1 MSDPAHP
8 NVPFL
13 VMRSTGDLPVE
24 PTLLET
30 DPPRDDDWDESGL
43 GWRGF
48 PRSDQP
54 PIRLWGWWGLFSICA
69 VAVVAMRIDPQQME
83 DMLKLV
89 VTPLAVLFGLGAQPW
104 LDALDVGGRVAGERA
119 KLRIITHAL
128 LVGSGA
134 GSIVLILVYVAM
146 PAGRPRD
153 SIGVAATALVIASI
167 LLIARRRKVLV
178 YLKEFNDNL
187 SPVEEHERSSTE
199 NWALLADIAL
209 YSVLSFVGV
218 LLWVPAA
225 LYLGPFGAG
234 SGFGYGGQF
243 STVAFVLFLYQLV
256 TVGKWGRTLNNR
268 MSHTTLVSTITREKP
283 NWAHAAARATV
294 FVAPLLGTYVFS
306 GIAISWFGFEAHEVL
321 GPWGPLGAVFYGAVA
336 MHPRRQ
342 GVYDIVARTVAV
354 REHGIEPGV
363 GA

>member
-13 VMRSTGDLPVE
+13 VMRSTDDLPVE
-24 PTLLET
+24 TRSRNA
-30 DPPRDDDWDESGL
+30 DAAYDAVWDESGL

-48 PRSDQP
+48 PRSNQP
-54 PIRLWGWWGLFSICA
+54 PIRLWGWWGLFSVCA

-83 DMLKLV
+83 DMLKLA

-104 LDALDVGGRVAGERA
+104 LDALDVGGRVSGERA

-146 PAGRPRD
+146 PAGLPRD
-153 SIGVAATALVIASI
+153 AIGVTATALVVASI

-178 YLKEFNDNL
+178 YLKEFSDDL

-199 NWALLADIAL
+199 NWAPLADVAL

-218 LLWVPAA
+218 LLWVPLA

-294 FVAPLLGTYVFS
+294 FVAPLLGTYLFS

-321 GPWGPLGAVFYGAVA
+321 WPLGPLGVVFYGAVA

-354 REHGIEPGV
+354 RERGAEPRFS
-363 GA
+363 